1 MPVIPETILDILFN
15 RNVMDNIKN
24 ACIDYSDVGFVAS
37 NIKKPTSKA
46 TSLEKP
52 ISLKKQ

>member
-1 MPVIPETILDILFN
+1 MPVMPKTILDILFN